1 MKRRFAALMC
11 AFSLCA
17 AMVVPVS
24 AATFA
29 DVPPGAWYEPAVNEM
44 VENGIMTGVAEGVFA
59 PLGNV
64 TRGALV
70 TALWRMEGEPQAA
83 AKGHF
88 PDVAPDAWYGD
99 AVDWA
104 YEVGII
110 KGTDKGLFNGSGVLS
125 RQELAVILTRY
136 DSFRGTTAL
145 AQGSLEQ
152 FLDAD
157 EAASWAKEGLAHAVG
172 MGWLEGSDDK
182 LSPKGATN
190 RAQLAVILQRLTIE
204 AAG

>member
-1 MKRRFAALMC
+1 MKRRFGALIC

-17 AMVVPVS
+17 AMILPVS
-24 AATFA
+24 AAAFT
-29 DVPPGAWYEPAVNEM
+29 DVESGAWYESAVNEM
-44 VENGIMTGVAEGVFA
+44 VENGIMTGVAEGVFS

-70 TALWRMEGEPQAA
+70 TALWRMEGAPQPET
-83 AKGHF
+83 KGHF
-88 PDVAPDAWYGD
+88 PDVVPDSWYAD
-99 AVDWA
+99 PVDWA

-136 DSFRGTTAL
+136 DTFRGTATL

-152 FLDAD
+152 FLDAN
-157 EAASWAKEGLAHAVG
+157 EVASWAKEGLAHAVG
-172 MGWLEGSDDK
+172 MGWLEGADDK

-190 RAQLAVILQRLTIE
+190 RAQLAVILQRFNIE

>member
-70 TALWRMEGEPQAA
+70 TALWRMEGEPQ
-83 AKGHF
+83 G
-88 PDVAPDAWYGD
+88 
-99 AVDWA
+99 A